1 MSQDRDRSPTM
12 RESRRH
18 LIFRISQRFRITETE
33 NDEIAGFRS
42 KRSGVRA
49 LKSPIQLELNA
60 DGRGEALP
68 RLIEAIDRDA
78 IKMLIRFGMKNM
90 HITTMQQKLI
100 SPVWNRHRLNY

>member
-42 KRSGVRA
+42 KRRDRA